1 MPVISQPASEIDV
14 TRSWLR
20 ALELTVPIAKTPL
33 RTFPTV
39 IAELA
44 QRFGNAPALI
54 GEQESFSFR
63 DLLDRSNATP
73 AGRGHRKGTKR
84 HGSRLSD
91 SPE

>member
-63 DLLDRSNATP
+63 DLLDRSNRYARW
-73 AGRGHRKGTKR
+73 ARAQEGREQKGTAP
-84 HGSRLSD
+84 G
-91 SPE
+91 